1 MKYSGSCHCQRI
13 KFECEFE
20 LNQPAICNC
29 SYCSK
34 RNSIVHVADT
44 VNINQGQDELTCYR
58 FNKMKAEH
66 ITDEQDNIFEDIGF
80 EAAEAVNLKMRAHLL
95 LAARAYIRKHKLTQT
110 AAAKAMGVDQ
120 PQISRLLK
128 AEINHFSVDKLLVM
142 LARVGINV
150 KLTIP
155 SETKSSHKKHP
166 AKRRQKHA
174 DQ

>member
-1 MKYSGSCHCQRI
+1 
-13 KFECEFE
+13 
-20 LNQPAICNC
+20 
-29 SYCSK
+29 
-34 RNSIVHVADT
+34 
-44 VNINQGQDELTCYR
+44 
-58 FNKMKAEH
+58 MKAEH
-66 ITDEQDNIFEDIGF
+66 ITYEQDNIFEDIGF
-80 EAAEAVNLKMRAHLL
+80 DAVEAVNLKMRANLL

-155 SETKSSHKKHP
+155 SETTPSHKKHP
-166 AKRRQKHA
+166 ANRRQKHIG
-174 DQ
+174 